1 MTRFTLAVVAIIA
14 GTATAHAGAL
24 DRSSQD
30 IDIIFEE
37 GNYLELNAGYVA
49 PDISGSDFLGT
60 GTSSG
65 DVGDNYF
72 QGSIAYKHQVTDRL
86 SLALIIDQPYGAD
99 IEYPLAVNGG
109 SILLGGTQA
118 FLDSVAY
125 TGLARWKFNERV
137 SAHAGFRIQQLN
149 AAVALNGLGYGPLNG
164 YSGVYD
170 GDTAPGFQVGVAY
183 EIPEIAFRI
192 AATYFSEIE
201 HKLTADETLP
211 GAPPGFS
218 LVDGNDFEIDTP
230 QAVNISFQTGIAEG
244 TLLFASFRFADY
256 SALSV
261 RPPEFEGITPPS
273 TSLVSIDPVR
283 DYTLG
288 IGRQFTDRIAG
299 SVTLNFSDTGPDDN
313 VSPLAP
319 IDGRYGITLGGS
331 YQVTQ
336 ALKVSGGVNYTRFI
350 SANPTVAG
358 VSLADFD
365 DNDAVAAGISI
376 GYRF

>member
-1 MTRFTLAVVAIIA
+1 SY
-14 GTATAHAGAL
+14 TA
-24 DRSSQD
+24 
-30 IDIIFEE
+30 
-37 GNYLELNAGYVA
+37 
-49 PDISGSDFLGT
+49 
-60 GTSSG
+60 
-65 DVGDNYF
+65 
-72 QGSIAYKHQVTDRL
+72 
-86 SLALIIDQPYGAD
+86 
-99 IEYPLAVNGG
+99 
-109 SILLGGTQA
+109 
-118 FLDSVAY
+118 
-125 TGLARWKFNERV
+125 LARWKFNDRV

-149 AAVALNGLGYGPLNG
+149 AAVSLSGTGYGALNG

-170 GDTAPGFQVGVAY
+170 GDTAPGFQVGFAY

-192 AATYFSEIE
+192 SATYFSEIE

-211 GAPPGFS
+211 PAIAALVGLPSLPPGFS
-218 LVDGNDFEIDTP
+218 LVDENDFEIDTP
-230 QAVNISFQTGIAEG
+230 QAVNINFQTGIAPD

-261 RPPEFEGITPPS
+261 RPPEFAGITPPS

-288 IGRQFTDRIAG
+288 VGRQFTDRIAA
-299 SVTLNFSDTGPDDN
+299 SLTLNFSDTGPDDN

-319 IDGRYGITLGGS
+319 INGRFGITLGGS
-331 YQVTQ
+331 FQVNESLEL
-336 ALKVSGGVNYTRFI
+336 AGGVNYTRFI
-350 SANPTVAG
+350 AANPTVAG